1 MNTKNAVWGTIAVV
15 GVGVGGWVW
24 THRASGAEI
33 IYKTAAITR
42 GDLRQTV
49 SATGTVQPFT
59 TVDIKSRAGGEVKV
73 LPVEV
78 GDKVKAG
85 DLIASIDPTDSQT
98 TYDQARA
105 DVEAGTARIN
115 QAEQTLSLQGITA
128 ETAIAQAKAAVDA
141 AKSRLNQAKSTAT
154 SQPLLTNA
162 AVSQAKASLNTSLQA
177 LAQLKS
183 GTDPQARADAKAAY
197 NSAKANL
204 TNAELQ
210 LNRQKQL
217 VAKGFVA
224 QSAVD
229 TAQAAYDVAR
239 ANANSAQARADT
251 VGDAQTASIAAA
263 ESRVNESRANL
274 RSAEANRVQISLRN
288 QDVANAEAA
297 LQQARIALQTAYANK
312 AQIGIR
318 AADVRTAKA
327 QIARSQAALTNAKI
341 VLDLTTIRA
350 PRAGVILQKYV
361 EQGTIITS
369 GQSFNS
375 SGTSIVQL
383 GDLSRVLVDAAV
395 DEADIGEVRVGQTV
409 KVTLDALPDKDF
421 EGRVRRIDPR
431 GTSDQNVT
439 TIRTQIELL
448 HPNSSALRVGLNAE
462 CEFLVREKKNVLI
475 APARAVKD
483 VKGKKMVQVLPPKPK
498 DSQTQPEP
506 IGKEVQTG
514 VEIGDQ
520 VEIVGGINEGDK
532 IVTAV
537 IKPGEG
543 GGGKGGGKGGPP
555 GGGGKGGP
563 PGGGGGG
570 GRGGR

>member
-1 MNTKNAVWGTIAVV
+1 MNTKNAVWGTIALV
-15 GVGVGGWVW
+15 GLGAGGWVW

-33 IYKTAAITR
+33 TYKTATITK

-59 TVDIKSRAGGEVKV
+59 VVDIKSRAGGEVKV

-78 GDKVKAG
+78 GDRIKAG
-85 DLIASIDPTDSQT
+85 ALIASIDPTDSQT

-105 DVEAGTARIN
+105 DVDAGQARIS
-115 QAEQTLSLQGITA
+115 QAEQNLALQAITA
-128 ETAIAQAKAAVDA
+128 ENAIAQAQSAINA
-141 AKSRLNQAKSTAT
+141 AKARLIQAQATAKS
-154 SQPLLTNA
+154 QPAITNA
-162 AVSQAKASLNTSLQA
+162 AVAQSKASLNTSLQS

-183 GTDPQARADAKAAY
+183 GTDPQARADAKASY

-224 QSAVD
+224 QSTVD
-229 TAQAAYDVAR
+229 AAQAAYDVAR
-239 ANANSAQARADT
+239 ANANSAKARADT
-251 VGDAQTASIAAA
+251 VGDAQEASIAAA
-263 ESRVNESRANL
+263 ESRVTESRASL

-288 QDVANAEAA
+288 QDVTNAQAT
-297 LQQARIALQTAYANK
+297 LNQARIALQTAYANK

-350 PRAGVILQKYV
+350 PRDGVILQKYV

-395 DEADIGEVRVGQTV
+395 DEADVAQVSVGQTV

-448 HPNSSALRVGLNAE
+448 HPDSASLRVGLNAE

-475 APARAVKD
+475 APTRAIKND
-483 VKGKKMVQVLPPKPK
+483 KGKKTAQVLPPKAK
-498 DSQTQPEP
+498 DSTVQPP
-506 IGKEVQTG
+506 PTAREVKTG
-514 VEIGDQ
+514 LEIGDQ
-520 VEIVGGINEGDK
+520 VEITDGLKEGDK
-532 IVTAV
+532 VVTAT

-543 GGGKGGGKGGPP
+543 GGGAGKGGGKGGPP
-555 GGGGKGGP
+555 GGGKGGP

-570 GRGGR
+570 RGGR